1 MTITE
6 EQKQAIDNYGKRIST
21 LKDFVAACRKRPG
34 HMIGPLGGAGLLN
47 MIREIFQ
54 NSIDQMMEPESPCN
68 WFSLSYDER
77 TLEVVVEDNG
87 MGFPFNDILRIFTKE
102 YTSKN
107 YEKQP
112 YHYSSGLHGVGA
124 KVVNALSSYMCVES
138 YRYDG
143 KAIKIEFEKGY
154 PLGQPVSI
162 PNKEKKQGARVMF
175 IPDPE
180 IMGDMD
186 LGWQE
191 VYNLLKQIISIT
203 FPGAHMDFVGI
214 DKKGKV
220 HTESI
225 VNNDGIITDLIMKCS
240 KPLVKPIVVSADDG
254 WHKLDAAFCIDS
266 EWPESR
272 ITSFSNF
279 CPTKE
284 GTHIQGTIEGIAKW
298 FSDYMNTI
306 YLNNQKTKNKIKVI
320 PADIKVGLNV
330 MISAAHLEPVFTGQA
345 KEILSN
351 ADMIKFCKDTVIAGL
366 TEWSKSNPLD
376 LAKMCQYF
384 KDIAEVRLKQDADRV
399 KIVAKYQKNALTD
412 YPLKYARPS
421 ETCKELILV
430 EGDSAGGIV
439 KAARDVKCQGVM
451 PLKGKISSA
460 FEKSKQ
466 EFFDNAEIQ
475 GIAKIILDKD
485 YYRNFDPVADVKWE
499 KIIFMADGDV
509 DQYMNG
515 R

>member
-1 MTITE
+1 MAITE
-6 EQKQAIDNYGKRIST
+6 EQKLAIDNYGQRIST

-34 HMIGPLGGAGLLN
+34 HMIGPLGGPGLLN

-54 NSIDQMMEPESPCN
+54 NAIDQMMEPESPCN
-68 WFSLSYDER
+68 WFSLQYDER
-77 TLEVVVEDNG
+77 TLEVIVEDNG
-87 MGFPFNDILRIFTKE
+87 MGFPFDDILRIFTKE

-112 YHYSSGLHGVGA
+112 FHYSSGLHGVGA
-124 KVVNALSSYMCVES
+124 KVVNALSTYMCVES

-143 KAIKIEFEKGY
+143 KAIKIEFQQGY
-154 PLGQPVSI
+154 PIGKPVEI
-162 PNKEKKQGARVMF
+162 KNPEKKQGARVLF

-186 LGWQE
+186 LPWTD
-191 VYNLLKQIISIT
+191 VYNLIKQIISIT

-225 VNNDGIITDLIMKCS
+225 VNEDGIITDLIMKTS

-254 WHKLDAAFCIDS
+254 YHKLDAAFCIDS
-266 EWPESR
+266 EFPETR

-284 GTHIQGTIEGIAKW
+284 GTHIQGTVEGIAKW
-298 FSDYMNTI
+298 FTDYMNNI
-306 YLNNQKTKNKIKVI
+306 YLTNQKTKNKIKVI
-320 PADIKVGLNV
+320 ANDIKVGLNV

-366 TEWSKSNPLD
+366 NEWSKSNPLD
-376 LAKMCQYF
+376 LSKMCQYF
-384 KDIAEVRLKQDADRV
+384 KDIAEVRLKQDTERI

-412 YPLKYARPS
+412 LPLKYARPS
-421 ETCKELILV
+421 ETCKELFLV
-430 EGDSAGGIV
+430 EGDSAGGTV
-439 KAARDVKCQGVM
+439 KVARDVKTQGCFA
-451 PLKGKISSA
+451 LRGKISSA

-466 EFFDNAEIQ
+466 EFWENAEIQ
-475 GIAKIILDKD
+475 GIARIILNKD
-485 YYRNFDPVADVKWE
+485 YVRNFDPVNDVKWE
-499 KIIFMADGDV
+499 KIIFMADADV
-509 DQYMNG
+509 DKLVV
-515 R
+515 